1 MRKLLIVLL
10 IFISICSY
18 RLMSLKED
26 FSYQKEYIYGLTAP
40 RGRIL
45 DRNGKIL
52 VDNIGVRSLV
62 FNKLSISTK
71 ETMNVARKLNDI
83 ISLDMSSNKK
93 QKRYCYYINNE
104 EEVNK
109 RVSDEVKAKYK
120 ERRINKK
127 EYDDYKYS
135 LITDEEIKNIN
146 ENVCALFYQM
156 NNGYSYED
164 KIIKKN
170 LTDDEYEMINT
181 SNLKGIR
188 TDITWERY
196 YPYGNTLREVF
207 GTVSSYKQGIP
218 KEFKNKY
225 LKIGYNLSDRVG
237 TSNLEYIYDEYL
249 KGEKAKYEINDNHL
263 KLIKKEETGKDI
275 VLNIDIDLQ
284 KYTETV
290 LEKEIKLAKKHPNS
304 KYFDTSFVI
313 ISNPNDGSILTMAG
327 RKLTNNGEFID
338 YSYENIFN
346 SYVAGSIVKGATI
359 SVGYKYDLIPQKKIL
374 DGCVKLRTTKDK
386 CSWKSLG
393 YMDAKEALRMS
404 SNYYQYLLAIKLTGK
419 NYSRGMNIGA
429 TKEHFEIYRN
439 VLKDYGLGTLSKID
453 LTNEGTGYKGTS
465 ITDDQ
470 LLNMAIGQYDTYT
483 PISLTSYINTIAT
496 SKRNKLSLLNMV
508 LNKDGTVYYKNKSEV
523 LSTAPINE
531 TDLNEIREGFRL
543 VNYSGTGYGYV
554 SNKVKSAGKT
564 GTSESFIDT
573 NNDGIV
579 DLKTVSTTYG
589 TYFPYDSPKIS
600 IVIVSPNIKYSNKNS
615 EYKYPINRKVI
626 SKISKEIIENHL

>member
-109 RVSDEVKAKYK
+109 RVSDEVKTKYK

-225 LKIGYNLSDRVG
+225 LKMGYNLSDRVG

-249 KGEKAKYEINDNHL
+249 KGEKAKYKINDNHL

-313 ISNPNDGSILTMAG
+313 ISNPNDGSILTIAG

-374 DGCVKLRTTKDK
+374 DGCVKLSTTKDK

-508 LNKDGTVYYKNKSEV
+508 LNKDGTVYYKNKSEI

-589 TYFPYDSPKIS
+589 TYFPYDNPKIS

-615 EYKYPINRKVI
+615 EYKYPINRNVI

>member
-18 RLMSLKED
+18 RLISLKED

-71 ETMNVARKLNDI
+71 ETMNVASKLNDI

-109 RVSDEVKAKYK
+109 RVSDEIKTKYK

-290 LEKEIKLAKKHPNS
+290 LEKEIKLAKKHQNS

-589 TYFPYDSPKIS
+589 TYFPYDNPKIS
-600 IVIVSPNIKYSNKNS
+600 IVIISPNIKYSNKNS
-615 EYKYPINRKVI
+615 EYKYPINRNVI

>member
-18 RLMSLKED
+18 RLISLKES
-26 FSYQKEYIYGLTAP
+26 FTYQKGYIYGLTAP

-83 ISLDMSSNKK
+83 VSFNMSSNNK
-93 QKRYCYYINNE
+93 QKRYCYYISNE

-109 RVSDEVKAKYK
+109 RVSNEVKTKLK
-120 ERRINKK
+120 ERKINQK

-135 LITDEEIKNIN
+135 LITDEEIKSIN
-146 ENVCALFYQM
+146 DNVCALFYQM

-225 LKIGYNLSDRVG
+225 LKRGYNLSDRVG

-290 LEKEIKLAKKHPNS
+290 LEEEIKLAKKHPNS

-359 SVGYKYDLIPQKKIL
+359 SVGYKYDLIPKKKIL
-374 DGCVKLRTTKDK
+374 DGCVKLSTTKDK

-439 VLKDYGLGTLSKID
+439 VLKDYGLGTLSEID
-453 LTNEGTGYKGTS
+453 LMNEGTGYKGTS

-615 EYKYPINRKVI
+615 EYKYPINRNVI

>member
-374 DGCVKLRTTKDK
+374 DGCVKLSTTKDK

>member
-109 RVSDEVKAKYK
+109 RVSDEVKTKYK

-164 KIIKKN
+164 KLIKKN

-207 GTVSSYKQGIP
+207 GSVSSYKQGIP

-225 LKIGYNLSDRVG
+225 LKMGYNLSDRVG

-290 LEKEIKLAKKHPNS
+290 LEEEIKLAKKHPNS

-374 DGCVKLRTTKDK
+374 DGCVKLSTTKDK

>member
-1 MRKLLIVLL
+1 
-10 IFISICSY
+10 
-18 RLMSLKED
+18 
-26 FSYQKEYIYGLTAP
+26 
-40 RGRIL
+40 
-45 DRNGKIL
+45 
-52 VDNIGVRSLV
+52 
-62 FNKLSISTK
+62 
-71 ETMNVARKLNDI
+71 
-83 ISLDMSSNKK
+83 
-93 QKRYCYYINNE
+93 
-104 EEVNK
+104 
-109 RVSDEVKAKYK
+109 
-120 ERRINKK
+120 
-127 EYDDYKYS
+127 
-135 LITDEEIKNIN
+135 
-146 ENVCALFYQM
+146 M

-170 LTDDEYEMINT
+170 LTDDEYEKINT
-181 SNLKGIR
+181 ANLKGIR
-188 TDITWERY
+188 TDITWERF

-207 GTVSSYKQGIP
+207 GSVSTYKQGIP
-218 KEFKNKY
+218 KEYKDKY

-237 TSNLEYIYDEYL
+237 ISNLEYIYDEYL

-263 KLIKKEETGKDI
+263 KLIKKEEMGKDI

-284 KYTETV
+284 KYTESV
-290 LEKEIKLAKKHPNS
+290 LEEEIKLAKKHPNS

-327 RKLTNNGEFID
+327 RKLTNNGEFVD

-419 NYSRGMNIGA
+419 KYTRGMNIGA

-439 VLKDYGLGTLSKID
+439 ILKDYGLGTLSGID
-453 LTNEGTGYKGTS
+453 LMNEGTGYKGTS

-508 LNKDGTVYYKNKSEV
+508 LNKDGSVYSKNKNEV
-523 LSTAPINE
+523 LSAAPISEDN
-531 TDLNEIREGFRL
+531 LNEIREGFRL

-554 SNKVKSAGKT
+554 SNKVESAGKT

-589 TYFPYDSPKIS
+589 TYFPYDNPKIS

-626 SKISKEIIENHL
+626 SKVSKEIIEKYL

>member
-18 RLMSLKED
+18 RLISLKED

-104 EEVNK
+104 EEINK
-109 RVSDEVKAKYK
+109 RVSDEIKTKYK

-225 LKIGYNLSDRVG
+225 LKMGYNLSDRVG

-249 KGEKAKYEINDNHL
+249 KGEKAKYKINDNHL

-290 LEKEIKLAKKHPNS
+290 LEEEIKLAKKHPNS

-338 YSYENIFN
+338 YSYGNIFN

-374 DGCVKLRTTKDK
+374 DGCVKLSTTKDK

-429 TKEHFEIYRN
+429 TKEHFETYRN

-453 LTNEGTGYKGTS
+453 LMNEGTGYKGTS

-589 TYFPYDSPKIS
+589 AYFPYDNPKIS

-615 EYKYPINRKVI
+615 EYKYPINRNVI

>member
-18 RLMSLKED
+18 RLISLKES
-26 FSYQKEYIYGLTAP
+26 FTYQKEYIYGLTAP

-71 ETMNVARKLNDI
+71 ETMNVASKLNDI
-83 ISLDMSSNKK
+83 VSFNMSSNNK

-104 EEVNK
+104 EKVNK
-109 RVSDEVKAKYK
+109 RVSDEVKTKLK
-120 ERRINKK
+120 ERKINQK

-135 LITDEEIKNIN
+135 LITDEEIKSIN
-146 ENVCALFYQM
+146 DNVCALFYQM

-207 GTVSSYKQGIP
+207 GSVSSYKQGIP

-225 LKIGYNLSDRVG
+225 LKMGYNLSDRVG

-290 LEKEIKLAKKHPNS
+290 LEEEIKLAKKHPNS

-359 SVGYKYDLIPQKKIL
+359 SVGYKYDLIPKKKIL
-374 DGCVKLRTTKDK
+374 DGCVKLSTTKDK

-419 NYSRGMNIGA
+419 NYSREMNIGA

-453 LTNEGTGYKGTS
+453 LMNEGTGYKGTS

-579 DLKTVSTTYG
+579 DLKTVSITYG
-589 TYFPYDSPKIS
+589 TYFPYDNPKIS
-600 IVIVSPNIKYSNKNS
+600 IIIVSPNIKYSNKNS
-615 EYKYPINRKVI
+615 EYKYPINRNVI

>member
-18 RLMSLKED
+18 RLISLKED

-71 ETMNVARKLNDI
+71 ETMNVASKLNDI

-109 RVSDEVKAKYK
+109 RVSDEIKTKYK

-290 LEKEIKLAKKHPNS
+290 LEKEIKLAKKHQNS

-386 CSWKSLG
+386 CSCKSLG

-589 TYFPYDSPKIS
+589 TYFPYDNPKIS
-600 IVIVSPNIKYSNKNS
+600 IVIISPNIKYSNKNS
-615 EYKYPINRKVI
+615 EYKYPINRNVI